1 MAKIST
7 KAYVVAFADFR
18 NKFFKDGAWV
28 SKPLGAI
35 YVDHINK
42 AKDGDDDMWSNTSVG
57 YDNIKAKH
65 NLTRSKIKKDM
76 MSLVYQEYNITDF
89 KSESGKRKSP
99 VTSHMSR
106 DERRAYLDAVKDV
119 STRLDA
125 KMPRLPSYD
134 GSSRSTAKISGLDL
148 LELL

>member
-7 KAYVVAFADFR
+7 KAYVIAFAEFR
-18 NKFFKDGAWV
+18 DLWFKDGAWQ
-28 SKPLGAI
+28 SKPLGALF
-35 YVDHINK
+35 VEHINK
-42 AKDGDDDMWSNTSVG
+42 AMDGEDDAWPNSADG

-76 MSLVYQEYNITDF
+76 LNLVHQEHNVTDF
-89 KSESGKRKSP
+89 KSEPGKRKEA

-106 DERRAYLDAVKDV
+106 DERRAYLEAVKDV

-125 KMPRLPSYD
+125 KMPRLPSFD

>member
-1 MAKIST
+1 MGKIST
-7 KAYVVAFADFR
+7 KAYVVAFAEFR
-18 NKFFKDGAWV
+18 NKFFKDGAWA
-28 SKPLGAI
+28 SKPLGAV

-42 AKDGDDDMWSNTSVG
+42 AKDGDDDMWPNTSVG

-89 KSESGKRKSP
+89 KSESGKRKVP

-106 DERRAYLDAVKDV
+106 DERRAYLDAIKDV

>member
-7 KAYVVAFADFR
+7 KAYVIAFADFR
-18 NKFFKDGAWV
+18 DKFFKDGSW
-28 SKPLGAI
+28 SSEPLGAV

-42 AKDGDDDMWSNTSVG
+42 AKDGDDDGWPNTSDG

-76 MSLVYQEYNITDF
+76 LNLVHQEHNVTDF
-89 KSESGKRKSP
+89 KSEPGKRKEP

-106 DERRAYLDAVKDV
+106 DERRAYLEAVKDV